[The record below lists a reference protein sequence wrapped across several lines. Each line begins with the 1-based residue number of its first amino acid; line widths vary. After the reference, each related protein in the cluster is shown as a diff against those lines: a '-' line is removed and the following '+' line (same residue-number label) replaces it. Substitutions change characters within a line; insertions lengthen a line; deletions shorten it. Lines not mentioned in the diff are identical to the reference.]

1 MDEDVKYSVNFVQYV
16 RKGSSKF
23 LLLFS
28 QQPLK
33 ALEKHGDALTNIIR
47 SIKVKNQ

>member
-1 MDEDVKYSVNFVQYV
+1 MDGDVKYSVNFVQYV
-16 RKGSSKF
+16 RKGSEKF

-33 ALEKHGDALTNIIR
+33 ALEKHGEAMTGIIK